1 MPVRHPALNLDDA
14 GQGVGPA
21 SARTWHMVRADCGNV
36 SSLPAGPSA
45 RAEIRASRLSS
56 TCRRRTPFLAA
67 RLQITDRW
75 SARLLSR
82 HSRPSKGRRALRPP
96 GSVLAPDR
104 DAAAL
109 SAPMPRMLVGGQA
122 ILRLDRSLLRRLRR
136 FDAACLRYPIPSLL
150 DALPGSGSCA
160 LRAGK
165 LAFGCVASRH
175 SLAEFLSSRGE
186 LTLPFTQEFA
196 VCLLQLFLPV
206 DQPVS
211 FCLQEADLI
220 RQIAVER
227 SFVREC
233 TPSCQSVNSQDQI
246 ERDSTC
252 RRPSKKQLEFPA

>member
-1 MPVRHPALNLDDA
+1 MPVRHPALNLDGP
-14 GQGVGPA
+14 GQGVWPA
-21 SARTWHMVRADCGNV
+21 LRPQIAMVRADCGNV

-45 RAEIRASRLSS
+45 RTEIRASRLSS

-75 SARLLSR
+75 SARLLSH

-109 SAPMPRMLVGGQA
+109 SAPMPRVVGGQA
-122 ILRLDRSLLRRLRR
+122 ILRLDRSLLRRLRG

-211 FCLQEADLI
+211 LCLQEADLI